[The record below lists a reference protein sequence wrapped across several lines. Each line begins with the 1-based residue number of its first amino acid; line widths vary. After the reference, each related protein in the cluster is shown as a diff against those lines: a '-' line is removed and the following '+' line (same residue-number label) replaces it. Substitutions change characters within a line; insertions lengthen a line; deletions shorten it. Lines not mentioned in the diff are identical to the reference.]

1 MSQLEVEQAALQLPV
16 GARAALA
23 QKLLESL
30 EQDVLPNATKS
41 VPDWVGIGKSDAA
54 LSTRDEE
61 ILKNEWK

>member
-1 MSQLEVEQAALQLPV
+1 MSQLEVEQAALKLPV

-30 EQDVLPNATKS
+30 EQSALSDTTS
-41 VPDWVGIGKSDAA
+41 SIPDWVGIGKSDAS
-54 LSTRDEE
+54 LSVRDEE